1 MSETIEEVY
10 DKLTEL
16 NSTNKKLENDN
27 KNHESEIINN
37 KKDIE
42 NANQEIET
50 IMKDLIEQGG
60 FKEDTMIELQML
72 TKLINISTG
81 EFIEHKS
88 DMSKCLNLLVTFSNQ
103 YLESYKLS
111 NQADNTEQIKE
122 DKLNELLQMSKE
134 DLVDMCKEHELSHT
148 GSKKKLA
155 ERILSLYDIE

>member
-1 MSETIEEVY
+1 MTETIEDVY
-10 DKLTEL
+10 DKLKEL
-16 NSTNKKLENDN
+16 KDTNEKLEHEN
-27 KNHESEIINN
+27 KHHESEIINN

-60 FKEDTMIELQML
+60 FKEDTMIELEML
-72 TKLINISTG
+72 TKLISTSTG

-88 DMSKCLNLLVTFSNQ
+88 DMTKCLNLLVTFSNQ

-111 NQADNTEQIKE
+111 NQVDNTEQVKE
-122 DKLNELLQMSKE
+122 DKLNELLQMGKE

-155 ERILSLYDIE
+155 ERILSLYDFE